1 MFDAFH
7 ALLVALVATVPP
19 PDDTG
24 SGTAIERAVAACEV
38 AYPDTYELYD
48 LGQSVVATALDF
60 QPYECIRSELGLPEW
75 TRAVMGYTNPADG
88 LMSVDIGRY
97 DLLWSWH
104 PDAPEGALFVIY
116 DREAEWRTGGERQ
129 VRRLAEEGLI
139 GADGLRQLVGVRR
152 VHRPRCDPPP
162 STSVGTEFQ
171 CTAVDAQVHRWRFT
185 CRDRRRLPTSEML
198 GSPEPV

>member
-97 DLLWSWH
+97 ALLWSWH

-116 DREAEWRTGGERQ
+116 DREAEWRTEASERFAAI
-129 VRRLAEEGLI
+129 AENLI
-139 GADGLRQLVGVRR
+139 ESDGFSSSVGV
-152 VHRPRCDPPP
+152 PTYADARCDAPP
-162 STSVGTEFQ
+162 SASVGTEFQ
-171 CTAVDAQVHRWRFT
+171 CTAVDAQDTRWRFT
-185 CRDRRRLPTSEML
+185 AVIL
-198 GSPEPV
+198 GDTHLEVLVPPEPV